1 MKILRLT
8 LSLCFSLSC
17 VGPALAQD
25 TIAARPVTSVVT
37 MGLGQGKLRDTYL
50 TPLLYDG
57 PSYTVNYERWRL
69 MRRQRWNNAQTADFN
84 FLSGEDRGRSTRTLA
99 GRARYRYA
107 MHRLWRVGKPTERSL
122 GSRPFSLF
130 AGPYAGF
137 DLGFNYNTRIA
148 TGNNP
153 ATLRLA
159 ANAGLSLGAVW
170 HLSMRQQ
177 PWAVQLQV
185 RTPLMGAAF
194 VPEYGASYYETFMVD
209 DNPEVLH
216 FTSLHNQQDLD
227 VRLTADIPLATFR
240 FLKRLDTTV
249 RVGFAYHIETMD
261 INHIVTRQST
271 CELVLGWTYQYLP
284 FSRRKANLL
293 KSAPA
298 YAY

>member
-1 MKILRLT
+1 MNIRQLT

-17 VGPALAQD
+17 LGSALAQED
-25 TIAARPVTSVVT
+25 TIAARPVTSVIT

-57 PSYTVNYERWRL
+57 PSCTVSYERWRL
-69 MRRQRWNNAQTADFN
+69 MRQQRWNNAQTVDFD
-84 FLSGEDRGRSTRTLA
+84 FLSGEDKGRSTQTLG
-99 GRARYRYA
+99 GRLRYRYA
-107 MHRLWRVGKPTERSL
+107 MHRLWRVGDATNTA
-122 GSRPFSLF
+122 GRPFSLY

-137 DLGFNYNTRIA
+137 DFGFNYNTRIA

-153 ATLRLA
+153 GTLRLA

-170 HLSMRQQ
+170 HWSMRQQ
-177 PWAVQLQV
+177 PCAVQLQV
-185 RTPLMGAAF
+185 RTPLLGMAF

-209 DNPEVLH
+209 DNPEVMH
-216 FTSLHNQQDLD
+216 ATSLHNQQDLD
-227 VRLTADIPLATFR
+227 VRLTTDIPLATIP

-249 RVGFAYHIETMD
+249 RVGFAYHTETMD
-261 INHIVTRQST
+261 INHIVTRFST
-271 CELVLGWTYQYLP
+271 CEFVFGWTYQYLP

-293 KSAPA
+293 KSEPY